1 MRNKGFT
8 LIELLVV
15 LVIIGIFAAFAVPN
29 YQKYVRRSI
38 ASQAEHEMQRI
49 STLLEKHRSRNFNY
63 RGFSISPTPIVIPVN
78 TVGAKIQYTIVVR
91 DAANPSVT
99 LTDASAMGQGWV
111 ILAMANSKINNGS
124 SCTTCN
130 FIQDQNY
137 NFLMTSSGIRC
148 KTKDKLVEQDALT
161 SANLLTA
168 QPCGASSESW

>member
-15 LVIIGIFAAFAVPN
+15 LIIIGVFSAFAVPS
-29 YQKYVRRSI
+29 YQEYVRHSV

-49 STLLEKHRSRNFNY
+49 STLLEKHKSRNFNY
-63 RGFSISPTPIVIPVN
+63 RGFSITPNPIVIPVN
-78 TVGAKIQYTIVVR
+78 TIGSEVQYTIMVR
-91 DAANPSVT
+91 DAANPAVT
-99 LTDASAMGQGWV
+99 LSNASAIGQGWV